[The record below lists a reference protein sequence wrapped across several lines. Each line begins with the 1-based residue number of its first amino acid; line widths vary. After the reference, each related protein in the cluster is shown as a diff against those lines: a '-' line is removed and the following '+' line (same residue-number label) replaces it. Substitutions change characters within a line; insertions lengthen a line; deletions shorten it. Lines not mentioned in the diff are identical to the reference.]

1 MTVRLT
7 ITPGPGAHLLEHL
20 EQDLGDKVNTA
31 GLEGEAVAKQLA
43 PVDTGYHRNSIG
55 WTMTDETAGETAAS
69 GVCRL
74 SRVRN
79 PQDGR
84 PPAYGPRI
92 RGREGH
98 APRPPPPPVGM
109 PR

>member
-43 PVDTGYHRNSIG
+43 PVDTGSHRNSIG
-55 WTMTDETAGETAAS
+55 WTMTDETAGELTAAS
-69 GVCRL
+69 EYAAYLEFGTRKM
-74 SRVRN
+74 
-79 PQDGR
+79 DAR
-84 PPAYGPRI
+84 PHMVPGFEAAKAMLRDLL
-92 RGREGH
+92 R
-98 APRPPPPPVGM
+98 RP
-109 PR
+109 